1 MCPFR
6 PVTTLHYVIPGEDRG
21 TFPHSSCGVH
31 PVWSLTGTPASQT
44 SQRRGGGH
52 GLLLREQWSSFTSFN
67 DASRFRMSQSQSG
80 KDFSWMQVYSS
91 YIGSFGKITPEYQTA
106 EVVESQPFSCAW
118 KSFKGL
124 YLENASLKK
133 KSSQISI
140 KEKENNRPLLEKK

>member
-1 MCPFR
+1 MGD
-6 PVTTLHYVIPGEDRG
+6 IPTQLLR
-21 TFPHSSCGVH
+21 VH
-31 PVWSLTGTPASQT
+31 PEWSLTGTPASQT
-44 SQRRGGGH
+44 SQRQGGGH
-52 GLLLREQWSSFTSFN
+52 SLLLREEWGSFTSFN
-67 DASRFRMSQSQSG
+67 DASRFQMSQSQSG

-133 KSSQISI
+133 KKSSQLSI
-140 KEKENNRPLLEKK
+140 KEKKKTKNRPLLEK